1 MLFRHS
7 WDFGWTFYCIKT
19 VLLDN
24 GKDVLFLS
32 HVQLMCS
39 MIYENCV
46 NRVQKSHLRLFSF
59 YTTNSCVSLHF
70 WCLSSIFFFSSY
82 FLVQFHFPIGEKCRH
97 VLHIRNFFPS
107 ILYVRYNQQCASHQT
122 NTIITYCCSF
132 HLSTGITT
140 SIGVQVCDLDNI
152 IHIASCTSLLEQI
165 DCSSFF
171 SIDMW
176 NKEIEF
182 SMQKWQ

>member
-1 MLFRHS
+1 MYYSYH
-7 WDFGWTFYCIKT
+7 TFNWC
-19 VLLDN
+19 
-24 GKDVLFLS
+24 
-32 HVQLMCS
+32 VQWS
-39 MIYENCV
+39 MKIVWIGY
-46 NRVQKSHLRLFSF
+46 KSHISAFFLFIQRIHACHCIFDVFRPS
-59 YTTNSCVSLHF
+59 
-70 WCLSSIFFFSSY
+70 FFFSSY
-82 FLVQFHFPIGEKCRH
+82 FLVQFHFPLGEKCRH